1 MSARD
6 PYSILY
12 KGNKSS
18 GQATGKIERL
28 RAGKVPEWA
37 KNNSDKPNSQS
48 AKGAHP
54 SLKTSTEAGPSKT
67 GLKFTGMTADAS
79 AVIVD
84 TSRGQKNTE
93 AILQEKIQ
101 KINDGEVV
109 KYHE

>member
-37 KNNSDKPNSQS
+37 KNNSDKPNS
-48 AKGAHP
+48 
-54 SLKTSTEAGPSKT
+54 
-67 GLKFTGMTADAS
+67 
-79 AVIVD
+79 
-84 TSRGQKNTE
+84 
-93 AILQEKIQ
+93 
-101 KINDGEVV
+101 
-109 KYHE
+109 